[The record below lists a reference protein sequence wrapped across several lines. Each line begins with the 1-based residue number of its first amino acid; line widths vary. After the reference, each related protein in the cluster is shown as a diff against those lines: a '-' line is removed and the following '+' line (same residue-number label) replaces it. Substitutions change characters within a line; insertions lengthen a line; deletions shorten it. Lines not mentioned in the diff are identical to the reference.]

1 TFGIGTT
8 DLLLSILEHSDKL
21 NPLQRRARSWRF
33 LRRRHNYS
41 SEHVTSQQQQDN
53 DSGDVPM
60 DVQARYA
67 PYAVPPHHQRSS
79 FQKQDQMHIKMET
92 KQKPPERKMERNRQ
106 DETLGSWFKI
116 IIPFGVKYDEKWLLN
131 LIQKQCSVSFIP
143 VEFHYE
149 KMQAQFFV
157 ENASI
162 ACALKNV
169 NGKIFNEDNEKI
181 FIFVE
186 PCDAPPSVQKALKSE
201 KVEQM
206 KTQSHRTPSLTLK
219 LTMSKPYDFR
229 QQSLDI
235 QRLLFGPDLMIYDIG
250 MTWNHR
256 NGMPASLHIHPGIRS
271 KLSSLDQSNKKP
283 YMVHSLSTIMDNA
296 SHTKNLNLSNTEVKS
311 AGEMDKGQQL
321 EPQGMWVDR
330 NAMCTTSPDK
340 STNISTILE
349 LFPRLL
355 SLDGQ
360 ETPSGLK
367 CAIEVPKCL
376 PTCKGSFFGSDELKS
391 LIMQFLQQYYLI
403 HDYGDRQGLLC
414 AYHEE
419 ACFSL
424 TIPFHLKDPG
434 PSSMCA
440 YFKNSRNM
448 KKLKDPNLRFQLL
461 KHTKCDIVHALCG
474 LPKTQHDFRSFMV
487 DMWFQ
492 TVGTCFLPC
501 WEQGWEAADGEESS
515 WGVTEYLGSS
525 LSGINALLLCEWG
538 VQGRG
543 YSCLLFVVEVEGRS
557 PGCVRAFTRTFIT
570 TPATPSSFCIVNDK
584 LFVSD
589 FSPKK
594 TEPVLFIPKP
604 EPSVNSMPTFSLEQ
618 QEIVQDFSI
627 QSGMNF
633 QQSQK

>member
-1 TFGIGTT
+1 
-8 DLLLSILEHSDKL
+8 HSDKL

-206 KTQSHRTPSLTLK
+206 K
-219 LTMSKPYDFR
+219 
-229 QQSLDI
+229 
-235 QRLLFGPDLMIYDIG
+235 
-250 MTWNHR
+250 
-256 NGMPASLHIHPGIRS
+256 
-271 KLSSLDQSNKKP
+271 LSSLDQSNKKP

-296 SHTKNLNLSNTEVKS
+296 SHTKNLNLSNTE
-311 AGEMDKGQQL
+311 
-321 EPQGMWVDR
+321 
-330 NAMCTTSPDK
+330 
-340 STNISTILE
+340 
-349 LFPRLL
+349 
-355 SLDGQ
+355 DGQ

-492 TVGTCFLPC
+492 TESMLCF
-501 WEQGWEAADGEESS
+501 SVN
-515 WGVTEYLGSS
+515 GV
-525 LSGINALLLCEWG
+525 
-538 VQGRG
+538 
-543 YSCLLFVVEVEGRS
+543 FKEVEGRS